1 MQTKQNDMSPG
12 DAQAA
17 LSWLIDMGA
26 DEIVGEAPVNRFA
39 AVVAPPVVAAPVSK
53 AAPAMAAPSSADAC
67 NTLDELQAALLAL
80 EDFPLKKTASNLCFA
95 DGDPAGRGDD
105 HWRCAGAR

>member
-17 LSWLIDMGA
+17 LAWLIEMGA

-39 AVVAPPVVAAPVSK
+39 AVMVAPPVVAAAVSK
-53 AAPAMAAPSSADAC
+53 AGTGPLRPLHRQRPAIRWLSFKRHC
-67 NTLDELQAALLAL
+67 L
-80 EDFPLKKTASNLCFA
+80 
-95 DGDPAGRGDD
+95 
-105 HWRCAGAR
+105 HWKIFR

>member
-17 LSWLIDMGA
+17 LAWLIEMGA

-39 AVVAPPVVAAPVSK
+39 VAVAPPVVAAPVAE
-53 AAPAMAAPSSADAC
+53 AAPAQCRPFIGRR
-67 NTLDELQAALLAL
+67 LQH
-80 EDFPLKKTASNLCFA
+80 
-95 DGDPAGRGDD
+95 AGRTSGGPACGLKIF
-105 HWRCAGAR
+105 R